1 MTYTYLGMLQTL
13 FPGLPIIKLIYK
25 YSAVTGSSSGFGRA
39 ITEAASRKGDQ
50 VIATLR
56 RPSDL
61 DDLVASTPSS
71 QLLVFQ
77 CDVSSES
84 DIQNAFAQGA
94 SQFGSIDIVFNNA
107 GFAILGEAES
117 TPNDVAGRLFDVNFL
132 GAANVSREAVRVFR
146 EINGSNKGGWLF
158 NVSSAAGVLGFSAC
172 SYYCARY
179 VLPCCLLANFSRIY
193 QCFCFFSA
201 ANLVRFD

>member
-1 MTYTYLGMLQTL
+1 MSYTWLGMLQTL
-13 FPGLPIIKLIYK
+13 FPALLIIKLTYK
-25 YSAVTGSSSGFGRA
+25 YNAVTGSSSGFGRA
-39 ITEAASRKGDQ
+39 ITGAALRKGDQ

-71 QLLVFQ
+71 QLLVLQ

-84 DIQNAFAQGA
+84 DIQNAFAQGI
-94 SQFGSIDIVFNNA
+94 SQFGTIDIVFNNA

-117 TPNDVAGRLFDVNFL
+117 TPNDVAGRMFDVNFW

-172 SYYCARY
+172 SDYCARY
-179 VLPCCLLANFSRIY
+179 VLSCCLLTSFSRIY
-193 QCFCFFSA
+193 QFFCFFSS
-201 ANLVRFD
+201 ANLVRFN